1 MREASSASGLELCL
15 CGTSHQSPHCCDG
28 EHVRAR
34 QCIWSLLLLLLIT
47 FCKQKEILTLRNSLK
62 ER

>member
-34 QCIWSLLLLLLIT
+34 PVHLVPVAAAANYFL
-47 FCKQKEILTLRNSLK
+47 
-62 ER
+62 